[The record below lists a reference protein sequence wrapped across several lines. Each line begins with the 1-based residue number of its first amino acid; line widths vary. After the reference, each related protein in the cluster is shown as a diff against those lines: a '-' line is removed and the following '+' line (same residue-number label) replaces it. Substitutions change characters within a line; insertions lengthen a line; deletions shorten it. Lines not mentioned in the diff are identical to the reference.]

1 MSDTPSFSRSSNT
14 NALGKCSEEIK
25 TLVPEETKIAIAAL
39 AYASSMNVSEYVRT
53 VLMMHVHGA
62 AEVIKQNNRFMRSMG
77 ED

>member
-1 MSDTPSFSRSSNT
+1 MTDTPMFSRSSNT
-14 NALGKCSEEIK
+14 NALGKCTEEIK
-25 TLVPEETKIAIAAL
+25 TLVPEETKTAIAAL

-62 AEVIKQNNRFMRSMG
+62 AEVLRQNNRIIRPMA